1 MDFGYDVFTNSTATA
16 VHLDDRAE
24 YGYIWFDIEHLNNT
38 IQALIACRDWCMKN
52 AHPSFRN
59 APTKGKTLYEIFT
72 KSSATSDP
80 NPSTE

>member
-1 MDFGYDVFTNSTATA
+1 MEFGSGVSTNDRGTA
-16 VHLDDRAE
+16 VFLED
-24 YGYIWFDIEHLNNT
+24 GNLWVNIEDLNNT
-38 IQALIACRDWCMKN
+38 IQALIAARDWCLKN